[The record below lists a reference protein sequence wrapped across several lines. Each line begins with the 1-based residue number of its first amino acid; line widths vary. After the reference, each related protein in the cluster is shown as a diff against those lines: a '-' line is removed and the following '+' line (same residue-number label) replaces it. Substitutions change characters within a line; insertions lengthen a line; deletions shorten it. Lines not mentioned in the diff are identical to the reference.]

1 MVARLDVREVIRMK
15 DEEKQRVD
23 IGRSSGWSVDE
34 DPDGAFRWSA
44 YGPTGRVTGS
54 AATREEAETA
64 ARAAEQ
70 RLLAEH
76 ERLRLGRTVRPDAPP
91 KPPDV

>member
-1 MVARLDVREVIRMK
+1 MTG
-15 DEEKQRVD
+15 EEKERID

-44 YGPTGRVTGS
+44 YGPTRRLTGS
-54 AATREEAETA
+54 AATRDEAETA

-76 ERLRLGRTVRPDAPP
+76 EERARLGRTVEPHTQPR
-91 KPPDV
+91 PPDVT